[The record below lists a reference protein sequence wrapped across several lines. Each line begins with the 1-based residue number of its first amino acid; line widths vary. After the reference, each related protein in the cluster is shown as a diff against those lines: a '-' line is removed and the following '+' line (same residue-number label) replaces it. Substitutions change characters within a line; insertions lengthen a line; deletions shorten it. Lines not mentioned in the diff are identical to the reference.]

1 MSNEKNMTAAFGR
14 KKPVRKKLVICALA
28 LLTGAVFAQ
37 TGPLTLAATL
47 AAAPARDPDVSGAE
61 NALRSAER
69 TLRRLRADPLALRV
83 PTLQAEG
90 ALASARAGLEAAR
103 LTSVTEATAAYFGAL
118 GATDALELADETVI
132 LEAAKLQATQIRF
145 DAGAATGLELLQ
157 AENRLA
163 AAERDRTDAEGA
175 RDLALREL
183 GTRAGRAV
191 SRLEPVSLT
200 VPAVPILGQVLREAT
215 ETNSGVRAASS
226 ALAIA
231 EAELAAVDNA
241 FSARA
246 DIEAARDNLASV
258 ESALQTARRSLEL
271 SVRGAHGALE
281 GAARGFENASADF
294 TAAGEELAAQQARL
308 DAGSLAP
315 ITFDESRLES
325 RRSEAAL
332 YGALYSFRLAALTLA
347 GVVSG
352 GGGEVDVPTPAVDDP
367 ALGEPGGGFESL
379 EESEPVP
386 DAAPVVP
393 EAGGSDAP

>member
-1 MSNEKNMTAAFGR
+1 MRS
-14 KKPVRKKLVICALA
+14 LALFA

-37 TGPLTLAATL
+37 TGPLTLAAVM
-47 AAAPARDPDVSGAE
+47 AEAPARDPDVSGAQ
-61 NALRSAER
+61 NALRAAER

-90 ALASARAGLEAAR
+90 ALTSARAGLGAAR
-103 LTSVTEATAAYFGAL
+103 LTSETEATAAYFSAL
-118 GATDALELADETVI
+118 EATSALELTDETVV
-132 LEAAKLQATQIRF
+132 LETAKLQATQIRF
-145 DAGAATGLELLQ
+145 EVGAATGLELLQ

-175 RDLALREL
+175 RNLALREL
-183 GTRAGRAV
+183 GTLIGEEV
-191 SRLEPVSLT
+191 SRLELVSLT
-200 VPAVPILGQVLREAT
+200 VPAVPTLGRVLQEAAAA
-215 ETNSGVRAASS
+215 NSGVRAAASS
-226 ALAIA
+226 LKIA

-241 FSARA
+241 FSAKA

-271 SVRGAHGALE
+271 GVRGAHGALE
-281 GAARGFENASADF
+281 GAARSFENASADF
-294 TAAGEELAAQQARL
+294 AAAGEELAAQQARL

-315 ITFDESRLES
+315 IAFEESRLGY

-332 YGALYSFRLAALTLA
+332 YGALYSFRLAALALEGT
-347 GVVSG
+347 VSG
-352 GGGEVDVPTPAVDDP
+352 GGGEVDIPTPAVADP
-367 ALGEPGGGFESL
+367 PLSEPGGEVDL

-393 EAGGSDAP
+393 DVPADESDTP

>member
-1 MSNEKNMTAAFGR
+1 MR
-14 KKPVRKKLVICALA
+14 ALALFA
-28 LLTGAVFAQ
+28 LLTGAFAQ
-37 TGPLTLAATL
+37 TGPLTLAAVL
-47 AAAPARDPDVSGAE
+47 AEAPARDPDVSGAE
-61 NALRSAER
+61 NALRAAKR
-69 TLRRLRADPLALRV
+69 MLRRLRADPLALRV

-90 ALASARAGLEAAR
+90 ALTSARAGLEAAR
-103 LTSVTEATAAYFGAL
+103 LTSATEATAAYFGAL
-118 GATDALELADETVI
+118 GATSALELADETVM
-132 LEAAKLQATQIRF
+132 LETAKLQETQIRF
-145 DAGAATGLELLQ
+145 EAGAATGLELLQ

-163 AAERDRTDAEGA
+163 AAERDMTDAEGA

-183 GTRAGRAV
+183 GTLVGENV
-191 SRLEPVSLT
+191 SRLEPISLT
-200 VPAVPILGQVLREAT
+200 VPAVPTLGRILQEAADA
-215 ETNSGVRAASS
+215 NSGVRAAAS

-294 TAAGEELAAQQARL
+294 AAAGEELAAQQARL

-315 ITFDESRLES
+315 IAFEESRLGY

-332 YGALYSFRLAALTLA
+332 YGALYSFRLAALALEGT
-347 GVVSG
+347 VSG
-352 GGGEVDVPTPAVDDP
+352 GGGEVGFDVSTPELLEPTT
-367 ALGEPGGGFESL
+367 EPSDVEI
-379 EESEPVP
+379 EESEPLP
-386 DAAPVVP
+386 DAAPVIP
-393 EAGGSDAP
+393 DIPADESDTP

>member
-1 MSNEKNMTAAFGR
+1 MR
-14 KKPVRKKLVICALA
+14 ALALFA

-47 AAAPARDPDVSGAE
+47 AAAPARDPDVSGAR
-61 NALRSAER
+61 NALRAAER

-90 ALASARAGLEAAR
+90 AFTSARAGLEAAH
-103 LTSVTEATAAYFGAL
+103 LGSVTEATAAYFSAL
-118 GATDALELADETVI
+118 EASSALELAEEIII
-132 LEAAKLQATQIRF
+132 LETAKLQATQIRF
-145 DAGAATGLELLQ
+145 GAGAATGLELLQ

-183 GTRAGRAV
+183 GTLVGQAV

-200 VPAVPILGQVLREAT
+200 VPAVPTLERVLQEAT
-215 ETNSGVRAASS
+215 RTNSGVRAAAS
-226 ALAIA
+226 ALEIA

-246 DIEAARDNLASV
+246 DIEAAQDNLASV

-271 SVRGAHGALE
+271 GVRGAHGSLE

-294 TAAGEELAAQQARL
+294 AAAGEELAAQQARL

-315 ITFDESRLES
+315 IAFEESRLGYQ
-325 RRSEAAL
+325 RSEAAL
-332 YGALYSFRLAALTLA
+332 YGALYTFRLAALALEGT
-347 GVVSG
+347 VSG
-352 GGGEVDVPTPAVDDP
+352 GGGEVDVPTPAVADP
-367 ALGEPGGGFESL
+367 ALSEPSSELDL

-393 EAGGSDAP
+393 EAGSDTP

>member
-1 MSNEKNMTAAFGR
+1 MR
-14 KKPVRKKLVICALA
+14 ALALFA

-61 NALRSAER
+61 NALRAAER

-90 ALASARAGLEAAR
+90 ALESARAGLSAAR

-118 GATDALELADETVI
+118 EANSLLELAGETAA
-132 LEAAKLQATQIRF
+132 LETAKLQATRIRF

-163 AAERDRTDAEGA
+163 AAERDRTNAEGA
-175 RDLALREL
+175 RSLALHEL
-183 GTRAGRAV
+183 GTLIGEEV

-200 VPAVPILGQVLREAT
+200 VPAVPTLEQVLGEAT
-215 ETNSGVRAASS
+215 RTNSGVRAAAS
-226 ALAIA
+226 ALKVA
-231 EAELAAVDNA
+231 EAEFAAVDNA

-246 DIEAARDNLASV
+246 DIEAARDNLAGVRSN
-258 ESALQTARRSLEL
+258 LTTARRGLEL

-281 GAARGFENASADF
+281 GAARSFENARADLN
-294 TAAGEELAAQQARL
+294 AAEEELAAQQARL

-315 ITFDESRLES
+315 IAFEESRLEY
-325 RRSEAAL
+325 RQSEAAL
-332 YGALYSFRLAALTLA
+332 YGALYDFRLAALALEGT
-347 GVVSG
+347 VSG
-352 GGGEVDVPTPAVDDP
+352 GGGEVSLDATTPA
-367 ALGEPGGGFESL
+367 ASEPSLSEPSL
-379 EESEPVP
+379 EETDSLPDIAPVEPDVP
-386 DAAPVVP
+386 EPALPAAPEESDVP
-393 EAGGSDAP
+393 